1 MRQQLLLQQPQKLE
15 FQLRQQEK
23 ISLLANMD
31 PSNWAT
37 NWSPLGYSTWP
48 NATAGI
54 GVMRPP
60 PGLEQ
65 SARQTH
71 NLAQEQVSAGPA
83 SGTGAAL
90 HGESLP
96 TQYDPF
102 TSPSSIW
109 SDTWRQSSQRNNHNH
124 MN

>member
-1 MRQQLLLQQPQKLE
+1 M
-15 FQLRQQEK
+15 QQEK
-23 ISLLANMD
+23 LSLLSNLE

-37 NWSPLGYSTWP
+37 NWSPLGYTSWP
-48 NATAGI
+48 DAAPSM

-65 SARQTH
+65 NAPQTH
-71 NLAQEQVSAGPA
+71 NLAQEPGLAGA
-83 SGTGAAL
+83 VNGTAVP
-90 HGESLP
+90 GESLP